1 MKILIAEDNSDI
13 ALVYRVAL
21 QNRNHHVVI
30 TDNGEDCLT
39 IYREELKNVISR
51 MGGLDKQH
59 VFDVVILD
67 YKMPRMNGIEVAK
80 EIIRINPKQRIIIV
94 SAYVRETFFRSVKDL
109 GQHVELVQK
118 PFNIDTLIDKI
129 ESKRYRYE
137 VKGLNQEA
145 SINNEF
151 SSLSMRLSLPYTQL
165 LYHRSHKTN
174 SNNISQFTYQK
185 RGRVRLYD
193 DLIWIG
199 QVIDLFGSNYLKLS
213 AVSVWIFTFKTSK
226 FPLFSA

>member
-30 TDNGEDCLT
+30 TDNGEDCVT

-118 PFNIDTLIDKI
+118 PFNIDTLIDRI
-129 ESKRYRYE
+129 ESKQYHYE
-137 VKGLNQEA
+137 LKDLNQEA
-145 SINNEF
+145 SITMPF
-151 SSLSMRLSLPYTQL
+151 SLPYTQL
-165 LYHRSHKTN
+165 LYHRSQTLVCHKTN
-174 SNNISQFTYQK
+174 SNNISQFHYST
-185 RGRVRLYD
+185 G
-193 DLIWIG
+193 
-199 QVIDLFGSNYLKLS
+199 
-213 AVSVWIFTFKTSK
+213 
-226 FPLFSA
+226 